1 MIKTKKQTRKRKT
14 ENAAVNAQLYLW
26 QKEEEWKEYLKNN
39 RGDVQ
44 LGGVIRMIISLVIGS
59 LLLAALYFLFKDVVI
74 PEIQKRVMDMFNPP
88 ARP

>member
-1 MIKTKKQTRKRKT
+1 MIKTKMQTWKRKT

-39 RGDVQ
+39 RGAFQFDG
-44 LGGVIRMIISLVIGS
+44 LIKLIAELVVGA
-59 LLLAALYFLFKDVVI
+59 LLLTALFFLFKDLVI